1 MKPFIFLTSILLIC
15 SQTQASNNDL
25 INPII
30 GNQSFESEFGYAP
43 AITFNDQVRIQ
54 THLAYVENLLRNKN
68 TDALSDQEKINR
80 DAALD
85 LLHQYWTAGIF
96 PKNYDHPEKRV
107 PCFIDK
113 DETICAVG
121 YLIEKTAG
129 RDVAEKI
136 NANHKYE
143 TILEMHDAIVADWIA
158 QSGLTLEECATIQP
172 TYGGGDIYYF
182 EQGSVVSKSYA
193 ITSGILTGGNISLS
207 VINLL
212 QINRNQNAVEL
223 PVIGIFTGLAQ
234 TTIGAL
240 EYAKDNTEY
249 FNANEA
255 VSLINITTGIASII
269 FSTYNLADNNSEKN
283 SATSYGFFPTPIDK
297 NKYGLSFGFGFRF

>member
-1 MKPFIFLTSILLIC
+1 MKPFIFLTSILLIGF
-15 SQTQASNNDL
+15 QIQASDNDL

-43 AITFNDQVRIQ
+43 SITFNDQVRIQ
-54 THLAYVENLLRNKN
+54 THLAFVENLLRNKN
-68 TDALSDQEKINR
+68 TDGLSNQEKINR

-143 TILEMHDAIVADWIA
+143 KIMEMHDAIVSDWIA
-158 QSGLTLEECATIQP
+158 QSGLTLEECAMIQP
-172 TYGGGDIYYF
+172 TYGGDIIYPGN
-182 EQGSVVSKSYA
+182 EMNSSYA
-193 ITSGILTGGNISLS
+193 ISSSVLAGCNISLS
-207 VINLL
+207 VINAI
-212 QINRNQNAVEL
+212 QINNGKQSTTL
-223 PVIGIFTGLAQ
+223 PCIAIITGVGQIMA
-234 TTIGAL
+234 GAFN
-240 EYAKDNTEY
+240 YNNDQSDY
-249 FNANEA
+249 FNATEA
-255 VSLINITTGIASII
+255 VSLINITSGI
-269 FSTYNLADNNSEKN
+269 STVFLSTWNLADNNSDKN

-297 NKYGLSFGFGFRF
+297 NKYGMSFGFGLRF